1 MQPIAVIGLSCLFPE
16 ADTPKQFWENL
27 LQDKNTCTLVLEEN
41 LEADPLQYSADKK
54 GVADKFY
61 SSRGG
66 YIKDFSMDP
75 EGFMLPPD
83 TIKKLGSTF
92 QWPLYTARE
101 ALLDLSL
108 IHI

>member
-27 LQDKNTCTLVLEEN
+27 LQYKNSCTLAIEEN

-54 GVADKFY
+54 GIADKFY

-66 YIKDFSMDP
+66 YIRNFSMDP
-75 EGFMLPPD
+75 EGFLLPPD

-101 ALLDLSL
+101 ALLDSGY
-108 IHI
+108 